1 MIELNKIYNEDCLEG
16 MRKLDDNSIDLTVT
30 SPPYDNL
37 RSYNGNNEHWSENV
51 WKSVI
56 EELYR
61 VTAEGGFV
69 VWVVGDATIKGS
81 ETGTSFRQALYAK
94 DAGFNIH
101 DTMIYEKIGMSFPD
115 SNRYYQM
122 FEYMFI
128 FSKGAPKTFNAIKD
142 KKNVSAGRTVS
153 GKDRN
158 KDGTFKERS
167 GFGSVRKD
175 FGTRFNV
182 WKIPNQKRGTGHP
195 APFPIELAQDHIV
208 SWSEEK
214 DVVFDPFMGSGT
226 TAIAAMNT
234 GRNFIGFEIDETYY
248 SLANKRIED
257 RLQEVGE

>member
-1 MIELNKIYNEDCLEG
+1 MKRIPDK
-16 MRKLDDNSIDLTVT
+16 SIDLTVT

-37 RSYNGNNEHWSENV
+37 RTYNGNNELWNEDV

-61 VTAEGGFV
+61 VTAEGGVV
-69 VWVVGDATIKGS
+69 VWVAGDATIKGS

-101 DTMIYEKIGMSFPD
+101 DTMIYEKVGISFPD
-115 SNRYYQM
+115 SNRYYQT

-128 FSKGAPKTFNAIKD
+128 FSKGTPKTFNAIKD
-142 KKNVSAGRTVS
+142 RKNVSAGRTIS

-167 GFGSVRKD
+167 GFGNVIKD

-195 APFPIELAQDHIV
+195 APFPIELALDHIA

-214 DVVFDPFMGSGT
+214 DVVFDPFIGSGT
-226 TAIAAMNT
+226 TAIAALNT
-234 GRNFIGFEIDETYY
+234 GRKFIGFELDETYFN
-248 SLANKRIED
+248 LANERI
-257 RLQEVGE
+257 RRNKHGNQ